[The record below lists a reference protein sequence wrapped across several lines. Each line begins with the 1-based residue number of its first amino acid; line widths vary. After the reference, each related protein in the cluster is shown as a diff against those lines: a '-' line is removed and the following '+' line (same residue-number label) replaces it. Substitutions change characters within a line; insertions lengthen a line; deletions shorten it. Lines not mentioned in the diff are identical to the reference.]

1 MRLNSLSGRFL
12 GLTLI
17 FVLIT
22 EVLIFV
28 PAMARFRISYL
39 QTQLDLAQLGA
50 LAQLATLPE
59 GTRQALRPWTEE
71 AQSLLAARGALR
83 RLGEG

>member
-50 LAQLATLPE
+50 LALLRAPEVKIAT
-59 GTRQALRPWTEE
+59 
-71 AQSLLAARGALR
+71 GAVRRILR
-83 RLGEG
+83 R